1 MPARDPSRRR
11 RILDVAKRLFIERG
25 FRGTTLDAVA
35 EAAGCAKGALYLEFA
50 DKESLL
56 REVADETFAAIRE
69 RFAAQV
75 VGIESPLARLRETLR
90 FAFREYAA
98 EPLFPRLLRED
109 PELKALGVGQRADQ
123 IAAAQAQNAMLVGW
137 VDEGIA
143 RGEIRPDVDR
153 ELVPAVLGVLRHA
166 PQHVQFGVGLGGPAG
181 ERVLDAI
188 ADIFAAGLAA
198 PKPATTRKP
207 RKKLRTRS

>member
-1 MPARDPSRRR
+1 VPARDPSRRR

-25 FRGTTLDAVA
+25 FRGTTLDVVA
-35 EAAGCAKGALYLEFA
+35 EEAGCAKGALYLEFA
-50 DKESLL
+50 DKETLL
-56 REVADETFAAIRE
+56 REVADETFAAIRD
-69 RFAAQV
+69 RFVAQV
-75 VGIESPLARLRETLR
+75 VGIDSPLARLRETLR

-98 EPLFPRLLRED
+98 EPLFSRLLRED

-123 IAAAQAQNAMLVGW
+123 MAAARAQNDMLVAW

-153 ELVPAVLGVLRHA
+153 ELVPMVLGVLRHA
-166 PQHVQFGVGLGGPAG
+166 PQHVPFGVALGGPSP

-188 ADIFAAGLAA
+188 VDIFAAGLAA

>member
-11 RILDVAKRLFIERG
+11 RILDVAKRLFTERG

-35 EAAGCAKGALYLEFA
+35 DEAGCAKGALYLEFA

-56 REVADETFAAIRE
+56 REVADETFAAIRA
-69 RFAAQV
+69 RFTAEV
-75 VGIESPLARLRETLR
+75 VSLESPLARLRETLR

-109 PELKALGVGQRADQ
+109 PELQALGVGQRADQ
-123 IAAAQAQNAMLVGW
+123 MAAAKAQHEMLLSW
-137 VDEGIA
+137 VDEGIT

-153 ELVPAVLGVLRHA
+153 DVVPAMLGVLRHA
-166 PQHVQFGVGLGGPAG
+166 PQHLAYGRAVGLPAG
-181 ERVLDAI
+181 ERVLDALV
-188 ADIFAAGLAA
+188 DLFAAGLAA